1 MKAMAEKLRK
11 WIIRRIG
18 GYTREETAK
27 KDPLPKELRDV
38 LLGKA
43 PGVYTRREFLKVRIV
58 QPKKEDAPKV
68 DAVEIQAKVRELGAD
83 EPTEGVT

>member
-1 MKAMAEKLRK
+1 MKK
-11 WIIRRIG
+11 WR
-18 GYTREETAK
+18 AK
-27 KDPLPKELRDV
+27 KDALPKELRNV

-43 PGVYTRREFLKVRIV
+43 PGVCTSREFLKVRIV

-68 DAVEIQAKVRELGAD
+68 DAVEIRAKVRELGAD

>member
-27 KDPLPKELRDV
+27 KDALPKELRDV

-43 PGVYTRREFLKVRIV
+43 PGVYTSREFLKVCKE
-58 QPKKEDAPKV
+58 QPKKEEKHATD
-68 DAVEIQAKVRELGAD
+68 
-83 EPTEGVT
+83 